1 MSNDPHR
8 YVPGETF
15 HSQPR
20 AVYAE
25 PLGWAVNKRSEA
37 MARVV
42 YEAVHLN
49 QAEEGDRRGHG
60 RDFATWVFSEEPG
73 LKEGLFQSAF
83 ELMIDARLE
92 PGAAVGLH
100 RHDHTEEIYYLLEG
114 ALRMT
119 TLGEG
124 GREATVDLRPGDAHL
139 IRVGQSHF
147 GVAGPEGA
155 RFIAVAMRP
164 EGAAGG

>member
-1 MSNDPHR
+1 MSNDPHS

-20 AVYAE
+20 TVYAE

-92 PGAAVGLH
+92 PGAAL
-100 RHDHTEEIYYLLEG
+100 
-114 ALRMT
+114 A
-119 TLGEG
+119 
-124 GREATVDLRPGDAHL
+124 
-139 IRVGQSHF
+139 
-147 GVAGPEGA
+147 
-155 RFIAVAMRP
+155 
-164 EGAAGG
+164 